1 MGRYI
6 QRETY
11 LRQLMDRM
19 GNGEVKIITGP
30 RRSGKSWL
38 LNRIFKDY
46 LLEQGVAEDNIII
59 VSFDMDDDEETGDL
73 TDRQALKSYLYSRIT
88 DDTTPYYIIL
98 DEVQE
103 VEGFEKLVNG
113 LNARDNVDVYITGSN
128 SHFLSSDIKTIFRG
142 RGDEVKVW
150 PFSFR
155 EFCTDRTEP
164 VSELWKEYYTYG
176 GMPGLLR
183 QRTSEQKV
191 AYLQRLWNKTYL
203 DDVVERHKVK
213 NREALSALA
222 DALCSSVGSLT
233 NPNRISNVMSNVQ
246 NTKIDSETVSN
257 YIGYLEE
264 AFLFE
269 GAKRYNIKGNK
280 YFESIKKYYSV
291 DVGLRNAKLNFR
303 QQEITHIMENVIY
316 NELRMRGFAV
326 DVGVV
331 EAREMRNGK
340 SEYIQY
346 EIDFIASN
354 GRDKYYIQSAFSLDS
369 EEKRQQ
375 ELRSLLKVDDSFQKI
390 VITGSDIA
398 AYTDD
403 KGIRIIDVLTESDSL
418 RWHQTI
424 AGDPADWLH
433 YWAPGGPMEQGI
445 QMLGIKSLPWFAVT
459 DSTGLVVYSGPNCD
473 LASKK
478 ASELIR

>member
-128 SHFLSSDIKTIFRG
+128 SHFFSSDIKTIFRG

-213 NREALSALA
+213 NREALSALV

-233 NPNRISNVMSNVQ
+233 NPNRISNVMRSVQ

-398 AYTDD
+398 AYTDN
-403 KGIRIIDVLTESDSL
+403 KGIRFMGLFQFLLS
-418 RWHQTI
+418 
-424 AGDPADWLH
+424 
-433 YWAPGGPMEQGI
+433 GI
-445 QMLGIKSLPWFAVT
+445 
-459 DSTGLVVYSGPNCD
+459 
-473 LASKK
+473 
-478 ASELIR
+478 

>member
-1 MGRYI
+1 MEKYI
-6 QRETY
+6 KRETY
-11 LRQLMDRM
+11 LRQSIDRM
-19 GNGEVKIITGP
+19 DNGEVKIVTGP

-46 LLEQGVAEDNIII
+46 LLEQGVAEENIII
-59 VSFDMDDDEETGDL
+59 VSFDLDDEEETGDL
-73 TDRQALKSYLYSRIT
+73 TDRQTLKSYLYSRIT
-88 DDTTPYYIIL
+88 DAASPYYIML

-103 VEGFEKLVNG
+103 VDGFEKIVNG
-113 LNARDNVDVYITGSN
+113 LNAKDNVDVYITGSN

-142 RGDEVKVW
+142 RGDEVRVW

-155 EFCTDRTEP
+155 EFCSERTEP

-183 QRTSEQKV
+183 QRTPEQKM

-213 NREALSALA
+213 NRDALSSLV

-233 NPNRISNVMSNVQ
+233 NPNRISHVLRNLQ
-246 NTKIDSETVSN
+246 NSKIDPETIAS
-257 YIGYLEE
+257 YISYLEE

-269 GAKRYNIKGNK
+269 GSKRYNIKGNK
-280 YFESIKKYYSV
+280 YFESIKKYYAV

-326 DVGVV
+326 DVGMV

-346 EIDFIASN
+346 EIDFIANN
-354 GRDKYYIQSAFSLDS
+354 GMDKYYIQSAFSLDS
-369 EEKRQQ
+369 EEKREK
-375 ELRSLLKVDDSFQKI
+375 ELKSLLKIDDSFHKI
-390 VITGSDIA
+390 VITGNDIA
-398 AYTDD
+398 SYTDA
-403 KGIRIIDVLTESDSL
+403 KGIRF
-418 RWHQTI
+418 
-424 AGDPADWLH
+424 
-433 YWAPGGPMEQGI
+433 M
-445 QMLGIKSLPWFAVT
+445 
-459 DSTGLVVYSGPNCD
+459 GLFQFLLSG
-473 LASKK
+473 L
-478 ASELIR
+478 

>member
-1 MGRYI
+1 MEHYI

-233 NPNRISNVMSNVQ
+233 NPNRISNVMRSVQ

-398 AYTDD
+398 AYTDN
-403 KGIRIIDVLTESDSL
+403 KGIRFMGLFQFLLS
-418 RWHQTI
+418 
-424 AGDPADWLH
+424 
-433 YWAPGGPMEQGI
+433 GI
-445 QMLGIKSLPWFAVT
+445 
-459 DSTGLVVYSGPNCD
+459 
-473 LASKK
+473 
-478 ASELIR
+478 

>member
-1 MGRYI
+1 MEHYI

-11 LRQLMDRM
+11 LRQLTDRM

-46 LLEQGVAEDNIII
+46 LLGQGIAEENIII
-59 VSFDMDDDEETGDL
+59 VSFDMDDEEETGDL

-88 DDTTPYYIIL
+88 DDTTSYYIIL

-113 LNARDNVDVYITGSN
+113 LNERGNVDVYITGSN

-155 EFCTDRTEP
+155 EFCTDRTEL

-183 QRTSEQKV
+183 QRTPEQKV

-233 NPNRISNVMSNVQ
+233 NPNRISNVLRNLQS
-246 NTKIDSETVSN
+246 TKIDPETVSN

-331 EAREMRNGK
+331 EAREMRNGR

-354 GRDKYYIQSAFSLDS
+354 GRDKYYIQSAYSLDS
-369 EEKRQQ
+369 DEKRQQ
-375 ELRSLLKVDDSFQKI
+375 ELRSLFKVDDSFQKI
-390 VITGSDIA
+390 VITGNDIA

-403 KGIRIIDVLTESDSL
+403 KGIRFMGLFQFLLS
-418 RWHQTI
+418 
-424 AGDPADWLH
+424 
-433 YWAPGGPMEQGI
+433 GI
-445 QMLGIKSLPWFAVT
+445 
-459 DSTGLVVYSGPNCD
+459 
-473 LASKK
+473 
-478 ASELIR
+478 

>member
-1 MGRYI
+1 MEHYI
-6 QRETY
+6 QREAY
-11 LRQLMDRM
+11 LRKLTERM

-46 LLEQGVAEDNIII
+46 LLGQGVAEDNIII
-59 VSFDMDDDEETGDL
+59 VSFDMDDEEETGDL

-88 DDTTPYYIIL
+88 NNTTPYYIIL

-113 LNARDNVDVYITGSN
+113 LNAKDNVDVYITGSN

-183 QRTSEQKV
+183 QRTPEQKV
-191 AYLQRLWNKTYL
+191 AYLQRLWIKTYL

-233 NPNRISNVMSNVQ
+233 NPNRISNVLRNVQ
-246 NTKIDSETVSN
+246 NTKIDPETVSN

-331 EAREMRNGK
+331 ETREMRNGK
-340 SEYIQY
+340 SEYVQY

-354 GRDKYYIQSAFSLDS
+354 GTHKYYIQSAFSLDN

-398 AYTDD
+398 AYTDA
-403 KGIRIIDVLTESDSL
+403 KGIRFMGLFQFLLS
-418 RWHQTI
+418 
-424 AGDPADWLH
+424 
-433 YWAPGGPMEQGI
+433 GI
-445 QMLGIKSLPWFAVT
+445 
-459 DSTGLVVYSGPNCD
+459 
-473 LASKK
+473 
-478 ASELIR
+478 